1 VSIASIDTGIWP
13 QEELSHWERYRVVQS
28 EPLDDSHGH
37 GTHQAGAIGA
47 KRDGGANIGAAFGAR
62 HVSINHGQNRVYD
75 VSSWRVHLAIEVAA
89 AQGARVVS
97 LSLGDAQSSELSADA
112 IRSYFYDTPG
122 ISFVAASGSLGLPN
136 IAFPADMP
144 ETIAVGAINW
154 PSGEVFV
161 CSHHGPELDVV
172 AYHGQITSYNPIG
185 DAGNFFAVA
194 SNTSHANAQV
204 ASGVA
209 LLLSVEPGLSPVQV
223 IDRVRSTAIDLGD
236 LGHDDDTGYGRF
248 DAYRM
253 LGGEEWDVEV
263 YGPWQAPPGAEC
275 TYTAAP
281 QGGVPPYSWAWDV
294 NGTQIMSGRSDT
306 IPPLTYPLIYDP
318 STIRVR
324 LMDSFFY
331 EAVDVLTVT
340 LDENGLICPLL
351 G

>member
-194 SNTSHANAQV
+194 SNTSHANAKWRRGWPSCSRSSLV
-204 ASGVA
+204 SPRCRSSIVCVA
-209 LLLSVEPGLSPVQV
+209 LRLTLGISGMTTIRDMVG
-223 IDRVRSTAIDLGD
+223 STL
-236 LGHDDDTGYGRF
+236 T
-248 DAYRM
+248 
-253 LGGEEWDVEV
+253 
-263 YGPWQAPPGAEC
+263 EC
-275 TYTAAP
+275 SA
-281 QGGVPPYSWAWDV
+281 GK
-294 NGTQIMSGRSDT
+294 NGT
-306 IPPLTYPLIYDP
+306 
-318 STIRVR
+318 
-324 LMDSFFY
+324 
-331 EAVDVLTVT
+331 
-340 LDENGLICPLL
+340 
-351 G
+351 